1 MICTGRFGPAEDALE
16 KHFHL
21 EVPFVYVSFFTC
33 ILLGF
38 KVEVAKYQMGMMDH
52 KQQKRLQSS
61 QSVRNQNIPNQESI
75 LANIFLIICYLA
87 NVSMLLKMN
96 K

>member
-1 MICTGRFGPAEDALE
+1 MICTGTFGPAEDALE
-16 KHFHL
+16 KHFQL
-21 EVPFVYVSFFTC
+21 EVPFVYATFFAC
-33 ILLGF
+33 VILGV
-38 KVEVAKYQMGMMDH
+38 KVEMAKYQIGKMDI
-52 KQQKRLQSS
+52 KQRLE
-61 QSVRNQNIPNQESI
+61 VKNQNIPNQESI